1 MIDPSLD
8 GVLVDSDFFDC
19 EFSRPPVIS
28 YKTHRRKLPFFFT
41 QLSKQKGSTDL
52 IMTISK
58 DIRCDLYFF
67 PDNSFDGKV
76 TTINFRL
83 DMLNDHPVFSIS
95 IMVINRKNPF
105 CFIFGYIFL
114 LILTCW
120 PDDGH
125 PLFGELTLFLRIHR
139 ESSWQNHYA
148 AHLHEKKINP
158 GPYLLNFPLIQR
170 YFLAFF
176 HCLNKNNAV
185 LMEPL
190 DRYRYS
196 CIFLPFL
203 F

>member
-105 CFIFGYIFL
+105 SFIFMIPFHTQHIKGMNCFFYFSALKNGKIINFL
-114 LILTCW
+114 N
-120 PDDGH
+120 
-125 PLFGELTLFLRIHR
+125 ELSKKKKRISR
-139 ESSWQNHYA
+139 D
-148 AHLHEKKINP
+148 IP
-158 GPYLLNFPLIQR
+158 
-170 YFLAFF
+170 
-176 HCLNKNNAV
+176 V
-185 LMEPL
+185 L
-190 DRYRYS
+190 
-196 CIFLPFL
+196 CV
-203 F
+203 